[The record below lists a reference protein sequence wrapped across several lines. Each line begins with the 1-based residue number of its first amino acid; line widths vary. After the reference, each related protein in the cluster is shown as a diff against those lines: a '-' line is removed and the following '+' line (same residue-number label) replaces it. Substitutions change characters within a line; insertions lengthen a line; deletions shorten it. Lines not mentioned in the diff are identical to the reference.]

1 MSDKKNNVNRSVE
14 RYIIGYVWIY
24 GLFVALIMFLVDKF
38 KLVLPISFLLG
49 VFTSLLCFTMTIRCV
64 DKLASIEGLD
74 TRKELMKAN
83 GKKMLIYAAVLLV
96 AGWSYSKRDGET
108 IYLNI
113 FATFAGLLSVKLM
126 IYFKEFVIDK
136 IFKNNP
142 GKDVDAIITEDGKP
156 LIKEQNEIDAKELE
170 EKKKELEKLQKEYL
184 ELENKINQ
192 KNKIDKEG
200 DDAFGDY

>member
-1 MSDKKNNVNRSVE
+1 MSDKKNDVNRSVE

-24 GLFVALIMFLVDKF
+24 GLIIALILFIVDKF
-38 KLVLPISFLLG
+38 KFVLPISFLLG
-49 VFTSLLCFTMTIRCV
+49 VFTNLLCFTMTIKCV
-64 DKLASIEGLD
+64 DKLASVDGLD
-74 TRKELMKAN
+74 TRKELIKVN

-108 IYLNI
+108 IHLNI

-184 ELENKINQ
+184 ELENQINQ

-200 DDAFGDY
+200 DDAFGDC